1 MGFRGD
7 PLIVTEMKVVR
18 TSYFSMRARNLDVK
32 DMAVETSEKEGDTGM
47 LIAKNRRVMDMN
59 NRRETS
65 ETDCFIDREQTV
77 QVRPCMAESVLPL
90 TFSVAEYGDRR
101 DGFGRGW
108 NAQSP
113 PERDRGPFY
122 RNHSGDGQRY
132 NSGLIVLLSM
142 SYRAVFVGY
151 GGEASDGNRG
161 WGSTA
166 RGSER
171 FNDPGPIGS
180 HSPRRD
186 VAHGREMGG
195 GMQLPRRPPRRGAP
209 QGPSRS
215 ASGGVPRD
223 NTTGLGARS
232 RGELGR
238 SLSDAD
244 RGCYERV
251 PSWESRGDERFGQR
265 GSVSGRKLSDRRSL
279 GRQSGNRTFEET
291 SHGHEW
297 DTTAATT
304 PNSGGWGRQD
314 LSRQHDNSGRDEKT
328 TKKTSRSFRDTSNN
342 TDTIAVGWGAA
353 SMTAR
358 RHGARDSV
366 NRSRSSVDRPKGS
379 NVVASVNPWGGSE
392 QYKAPSEN
400 PWGAT
405 DTNVSSNP
413 WGQTKSE
420 TDGDQK
426 TKRASLPKSMSLPVV
441 KETDLDT
448 RPLASEMSLENN
460 TQRTGSTGVPI
471 AAEQSSWHQSL
482 YKREGST
489 VGQDNPWAQTKQAP
503 PENKENPWA
512 QTKQAPSEN
521 RDNPWAQT
529 KQAPSENQE
538 NPWAQTKQAPS
549 ENRDNPWAQT
559 KQAPPENQENPW
571 AQTKQSPSENQ
582 ENPWAQTKQ
591 APPENQ
597 ENPWAQ
603 TKQSPSENQENP
615 WAQTKQAPSE
625 NRDNPWAQTKQAP
638 SENQENPWA
647 QTKQAPS
654 ENRDNPWAQTKQS
667 PSENQENPWA
677 QTKQAPPENQEN
689 PWAQTKQAPSEN
701 RDNPWAQTN
710 QSPPENQDNPW
721 SQTSSSQTVA
731 ASPWHSKLEFPVVS
745 APMVP
750 TDSSI
755 PESAGEV
762 QNDPQS
768 QVNDQQP
775 WGSSNITALTGS
787 MTGTSSSP
795 NRQPNNPWQQSAEPS
810 IFGSQ
815 FGRVS
820 SAPTSLHDPNPLNAP
835 APQDMAMWN
844 TGDAIWQSDPPTE
857 SSNFN
862 SALHVHKPEDEK
874 HISASSEMQSK
885 DSGGVALS
893 SAGRL
898 KPPPGFE
905 RIVRRTASMP
915 QSSLHQ
921 SSAEELQN
929 SLQRLDIIEDDNDLR
944 PPGI

>member
-77 QVRPCMAESVLPL
+77 QVRPCMAESVLAL

-251 PSWESRGDERFGQR
+251 PSWESRGDDRFGQR

-328 TKKTSRSFRDTSNN
+328 TKKTSRSLRDTSNN
-342 TDTIAVGWGAA
+342 TDAIAVGWGAA

-366 NRSRSSVDRPKGS
+366 NRSRSSVDRPEGS
-379 NVVASVNPWGGSE
+379 NIVASVNPWGGSE

-426 TKRASLPKSMSLPVV
+426 TKSASLPKSMSLPVV
-441 KETDLDT
+441 KETDHDT
-448 RPLASEMSLENN
+448 QPLASERSLENN

-471 AAEQSSWHQSL
+471 AAEQYSWHQSL

-489 VGQDNPWAQTKQAP
+489 VGQD
-503 PENKENPWA
+503 NPWA

-538 NPWAQTKQAPS
+538 NPWAQTKQSPPENRDNPWAQTKQAPPENQDNPWAQTKQAPPENQENPWAQTKQAPSENQDSPWAQTRQAPS

-571 AQTKQSPSENQ
+571 AQTKQSPPENRD
-582 ENPWAQTKQ
+582 NPWAQTKQ

-603 TKQSPSENQENP
+603 T
-615 WAQTKQAPSE
+615 
-625 NRDNPWAQTKQAP
+625 
-638 SENQENPWA
+638 
-647 QTKQAPS
+647 
-654 ENRDNPWAQTKQS
+654 
-667 PSENQENPWA
+667 
-677 QTKQAPPENQEN
+677 
-689 PWAQTKQAPSEN
+689 
-701 RDNPWAQTN
+701 
-710 QSPPENQDNPW
+710 
-721 SQTSSSQTVA
+721 SSSQTVA
-731 ASPWHSKLEFPVVS
+731 ASPWHSKVESPVVS

-810 IFGSQ
+810 IFCSQ

-835 APQDMAMWN
+835 APQDMAMSN

-885 DSGGVALS
+885 NSGGVALS

-921 SSAEELQN
+921 SSAEELQK